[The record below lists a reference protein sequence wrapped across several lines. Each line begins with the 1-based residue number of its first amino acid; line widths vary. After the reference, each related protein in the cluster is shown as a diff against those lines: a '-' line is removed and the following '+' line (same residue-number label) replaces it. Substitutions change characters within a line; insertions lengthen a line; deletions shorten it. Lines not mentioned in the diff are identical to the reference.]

1 MNTLKVSITTPY
13 GMIFD
18 GEADYVALPGAEGE
32 FGVISGHSSM
42 LALLKTGIIELNH
55 DADRNL
61 VAINWGYAKV
71 ESDRVDILIDGAVL
85 INNKTSKMSQAI
97 EDAKRLLEEASND
110 KVAFSSVVSKIDSIA
125 KG

>member
-18 GEADYVALPGAEGE
+18 GEVDYVALPGAEGE

>member
-42 LALLKTGIIELNH
+42 LALLKTGIIELNR